1 MNIVQANNNLQ
12 TSIDDIMDAKYG
24 KVGTPEREQ
33 FRREAYAYYMGQ
45 IIRDTRKSEKVTQQE
60 LAERV
65 GVNKSDISK
74 IEKGVI
80 EPGIAMFSNIAS
92 ALGFSVEL
100 NRRIAI

>member
-1 MNIVQANNNLQ
+1 MATLTNN
-12 TSIDDIMDAKYG
+12 DITDISAEMDALYG

-33 FRREAYAYYMGQ
+33 FRRKAYTYYMGQ
-45 IIRDTRKSEKVTQQE
+45 ILRDTRKEEKITQKE

-65 GVNKSDISK
+65 GVNKSYISK
-74 IEKGVI
+74 VEKGII
-80 EPGIAMFSNIAS
+80 EPGIAIFSRIAS

>member
-1 MNIVQANNNLQ
+1 MQTNSNI
-12 TSIDDIMDAKYG
+12 TDISAEMDAMYG

-45 IIRDTRKSEKVTQQE
+45 ILRDTRKSEKITQQE

-65 GVNKSDISK
+65 GVNKSYISK
-74 IEKGVI
+74 IEKGII
-80 EPGIAMFSNIAS
+80 EPGVGMFTRIVS

>member
-1 MNIVQANNNLQ
+1 MNIMQ
-12 TSIDDIMDAKYG
+12 TNSDITDISAEMDALYG

-33 FRREAYAYYMGQ
+33 FRREAYACYMGQ
-45 IIRDTRKSEKVTQQE
+45 ILRETRKDEKITQQE

-65 GVNKSDISK
+65 GVNKSYISK

-80 EPGIAMFSNIAS
+80 EPGIAMFSRIAS